1 MLVYVDKHGGGTDL
15 GDGFGGGDKGV
26 GHRYDLITRSQA
38 GGHQDKAQGIGAGI
52 DADAVLG
59 VTKLGKLF
67 FKACHI
73 RATDKHTVFHG
84 FGDQRHYFVFDLPV
98 LRF

>member
-1 MLVYVDKHGGGTDL
+1 MLVYVDENRGGTCL
-15 GDGFGGGDKGV
+15 GDGFGSGDEGV
-26 GHRYDLITRSQA
+26 GDCDDFVTRPYA
-38 GGHQDKAQGIGAGI
+38 GGHEGKAQGIGAGI

-59 VTKLGKLF
+59 VTKRGKLF

-73 RATDKHTVFHG
+73 RAADKHTVFHG